1 MHDLDR
7 TMLEAATN
15 GEYEVGQETL
25 GAEREQFFEV
35 LGEIIGEGGYELEHG
50 MPGAPAQGEAME
62 TELALELLGVST
74 EQELDRFLGDLVS
87 RAAGAVRSFARS
99 PTGEALKGI
108 AKSAI
113 GQALPVVGRAVG
125 QWVRPGGGQAGAQAG
140 QAAGDLLGLELEGLS
155 QEDREFE
162 AASALVRWTADAARR
177 AATMPAQAPP
187 AGAAKTA
194 AVAAAQRLA
203 PGLVPVLSR
212 MPVAGA
218 GAGAPASSARPDA
231 HEQSGRWVR
240 RGNTV
245 VLHGF

>member
-74 EQELDRFLGDLVS
+74 EQELDRFLGDLLS

-108 AKSAI
+108 PKPAI
-113 GQALPVVGRAVG
+113 GQALASGALGQARPVVGRAGG
-125 QWVRPGGGQAGAQAG
+125 QWVRPGGAQAGGQAG
-140 QAAGDLLGLELEGLS
+140 QAAGALLGLELEG
-155 QEDREFE
+155 
-162 AASALVRWTADAARR
+162 
-177 AATMPAQAPP
+177 
-187 AGAAKTA
+187 
-194 AVAAAQRLA
+194 
-203 PGLVPVLSR
+203 
-212 MPVAGA
+212 
-218 GAGAPASSARPDA
+218 
-231 HEQSGRWVR
+231 
-240 RGNTV
+240 
-245 VLHGF
+245 